1 MKPRARRRRGGA
13 QSAMRSRAP
22 WVLTVVMCA
31 CLAGAMRAGSGDGE
45 VNTAPTLE
53 DTRVLMGKWIETQ
66 QIISKERTDWQQGK
80 EILTSR
86 LELVKKEIGTLDEK
100 IAAAKTAV
108 DATETQKNELLLEKG
123 KLDDQTAQL
132 AAAVTEMEAQVRTL
146 AKSLPDPV
154 RTKLQP
160 LYQRIPE
167 DPATTKITVAE
178 RFQNVLGILNEV
190 NKANNE
196 IAVEYEVR
204 ELEAGKTSEVRVIYA
219 GLGQAWY
226 VSAGG
231 DAGIGRP
238 TADGWKWEPSKV
250 IAGDVSLALEI
261 LQGKHSPAFVPLP
274 VKIQ

>member
-1 MKPRARRRRGGA
+1 
-13 QSAMRSRAP
+13 MRSRAS
-22 WVLTVVMCA
+22 WVLTVVVSA
-31 CLAGAMRAGSGDGE
+31 FLAGAMRAGEGDGS
-45 VNTAPTLE
+45 TPPTLE

-66 QIISKERTDWQQGK
+66 QIISKERNDWQQGK

-86 LELVKKEIGTLDEK
+86 LELVKKEISGLDEK
-100 IAAAKTAV
+100 IHAAQTAV
-108 DATETQKNELLLEKG
+108 DATNAQKGDLLAEKA
-123 KLDDQTAQL
+123 KLDDQTTQL
-132 AAAVTEMEAQVRTL
+132 AASVTEMEAGVTTL
-146 AKSLPDPV
+146 SKSLPEPL
-154 RTKLQP
+154 RAKLQP

-167 DPATTKITVAE
+167 DSATTKVSVAE

-190 NKANNE
+190 NKANSE
-196 IAVEYEVR
+196 ISVEYEVR
-204 ELEAGKTSEVRVIYA
+204 ELDGGKPSEVRVIYA

-231 DAGIGRP
+231 EAGIGRP
-238 TADGWKWEPSKV
+238 TADGWKWEPSKA